1 MVDGFRSKS
10 GVSDTNWLGKSRLAR
25 RLAWTLGS
33 FFVGASLLLFL
44 WISWLLRQESIDAL
58 QDLAISNAAFVSRL
72 RLPPSPQLADQLSDV
87 LGVEVFFVEVGTD
100 RVRPEFPEL
109 DRAAR
114 LLLSRPE
121 KSAAGREGSWDL
133 AFATLPSDRGRR
145 LLLARP
151 GSAFRNAIGPPAVFP
166 ALALA
171 AGCAALAFGLGRDI
185 VRPLRSIRAWS
196 PNLASDD
203 PASIPPPPSAVTQR
217 DDEIGDL
224 ARALASSA
232 GRMVEERAMRR
243 RSERL
248 ATLGRIATS
257 LAHEV
262 RNPAAAIRLHTDLL
276 LVKAGEGEPGEC
288 DAGEEVESLRMIR
301 DEVDRISSLVG
312 QWLFVA
318 RPSPGRRV
326 EVSLTNWIEET
337 VAAQERAA
345 AHGLVRLEFDAGA
358 SAIDC
363 RVSVDRERIDQVLR
377 NVVTNAIQAMPRG
390 GRIRIE
396 CEGNAGTGIVCIE
409 DEGPGFSEE
418 ALLRFGEPFFSER
431 EGGMGIGLTLSKEV
445 VTAHGGSIR
454 AWNRETGGAVV
465 EIRLPISEAGE
476 DEP

>member
-1 MVDGFRSKS
+1 M
-10 GVSDTNWLGKSRLAR
+10 SDSNLLGKSRLAR
-25 RLAWTLGS
+25 RLALTLGS
-33 FFVGASLLLFL
+33 FFIGASLLLFM
-44 WISWLLRQESIDAL
+44 WISLLLRQESIDAL
-58 QDLAISNAAFVSRL
+58 QDLAESNAAFVSRL

-87 LGVEVFFVEVGTD
+87 LGIEVFFVDVGGD
-100 RVRPEFPEL
+100 RLRSESPEL
-109 DRAAR
+109 DGAAR
-114 LLLSRPE
+114 RLLSRPE
-121 KSAAGREGSWDL
+121 KSAAGGEGSWDL
-133 AFATLPSDRGRR
+133 AFATLPSEPARR

-151 GSAFRNAIGPPAVFP
+151 GSAFRNVIGPPTVFP

-203 PASIPPPPSAVTQR
+203 PSSIPSPPSAVTER

-232 GRMVEERAMRR
+232 DRMVEERAMRR
-243 RSERL
+243 RAERL

-276 LVKAGEGEPGEC
+276 LVRAGEGELGES
-288 DAGEEVESLRMIR
+288 ATGEESESLQMIR
-301 DEVDRISSLVG
+301 DEADRISSLVG

-326 EVSLTNWIEET
+326 EVNPTKLIEET
-337 VAAQERAA
+337 VTAQEAAA
-345 AHGLVRLEFDAGA
+345 AHCSVRLEFDDGA
-358 SAIDC
+358 SAFDS

-377 NVVTNAIQAMPRG
+377 NVVRNAIQSMPRG
-390 GRIRIE
+390 GRIRITCRE
-396 CEGNAGTGIVCIE
+396 IGGSAIVRIE

-431 EGGMGIGLTLSKEV
+431 EGGMGIGLTLSREV

-454 AWNRETGGAVV
+454 AWNREERGAVV
-465 EIRLPISEAGE
+465 EIRLPVSVAREE
-476 DEP
+476 EP